1 MLPSEL
7 QYMGLEAVL
16 SVCLLIPFIY
26 VGLYALADPANSI
39 RVVNKLMADTHR
51 IEASILWGDL
61 FAEPK
66 PIADSPRMRICV
78 RLAGVAIM
86 VAGLFRLYSL

>member
-1 MLPSEL
+1 MSP
-7 QYMGLEAVL
+7 EAVL
-16 SVCLLIPFIY
+16 SLCLLVPFIY
-26 VGLYALADPANSI
+26 AGLYALADPSNSI

-66 PIADSPRMRICV
+66 PIADSPRARICL
-78 RLAGVAIM
+78 RFAGVAIM